1 MPMGEHETGQISP
14 HLFDE
19 AYVRDDEVYPRE
31 IGAREC
37 HPAIDHQ
44 PFQVSLA
51 AKAVKREVHADFAQ
65 TTKRHKDEL
74 VVSFVHLHEPSST
87 LERVPIKQNHFIDK
101 DAAQNQSVGACP
113 NRKTRT

>member
-19 AYVRDDEVYPRE
+19 AHVRDDEIYPRE
-31 IGAREC
+31 IGARER

-51 AKAVKREVHADFAQ
+51 AKTVKREVHADFAQ
-65 TTKRHKDEL
+65 ASKRHEDEL
-74 VVSFVHLHEPSST
+74 VISFVHLHQSSSAESKKASNFFGT
-87 LERVPIKQNHFIDK
+87 CSNDTIQRAPTG
-101 DAAQNQSVGACP
+101 S
-113 NRKTRT
+113 